1 MTIPSAGPREVP
13 AGSLGGEV
21 LRAFLVFALLFVV
34 LTATAEHLA
43 SRELDTRAM
52 VRRLDLGQD
61 EAERI
66 ADAVAALAWGRHGID
81 FDRLRQRRDELVQV
95 VDERLWARSF
105 VQYVEVRDRSGTP
118 LLFLTREGE
127 KTGSSF
133 GSVTGG
139 EGMEALDAVQVASA
153 PLLGAAGQEG
163 DVRLGVS
170 GEQFQREIVGLQKS
184 LRVQVLLA
192 AFFGLAVLGVGFLY
206 VLHLIRRIR
215 RLEEAKIQ
223 ADRRATMGF
232 LARGLAHEIR
242 NPLNAMNMNLQMLE
256 EELSGVPQAG
266 TDWKDMLRDTKR
278 EVKRLGDLVTSF
290 LDFARGNPVQLEK
303 RDLNAELREV
313 ARLFQAEFA
322 KHGLE
327 LGLDL
332 DENLPPWEIDDKQF
346 RQAVINLLLNARQVL
361 RSGGRVVLRSRVGA
375 GGEVVLEV
383 EDDGPGIPPEA
394 LPRIFE
400 PFFTTKGG
408 GTGLGLPIAQQ
419 IVERHQ
425 GRLEVDSALGSGTVF
440 RIRLPRKPGRVPV
453 PASPQVAS

>member
-1 MTIPSAGPREVP
+1 
-13 AGSLGGEV
+13 
-21 LRAFLVFALLFVV
+21 
-34 LTATAEHLA
+34 
-43 SRELDTRAM
+43 
-52 VRRLDLGQD
+52 
-61 EAERI
+61 
-66 ADAVAALAWGRHGID
+66 
-81 FDRLRQRRDELVQV
+81 
-95 VDERLWARSF
+95 
-105 VQYVEVRDRSGTP
+105 
-118 LLFLTREGE
+118 
-127 KTGSSF
+127 
-133 GSVTGG
+133 
-139 EGMEALDAVQVASA
+139 
-153 PLLGAAGQEG
+153 
-163 DVRLGVS
+163 

-223 ADRRATMGF
+223 ADRRATLGF

-266 TDWKDMLRDTKR
+266 TDWRDMLHDTKR
-278 EVKRLGDLVTSF
+278 EVKRLGGLVTSF

-332 DENLPPWEIDDKQF
+332 DENLPPWEIEDKQL
-346 RQAVINLLLNARQVL
+346 RQAGINLRLNARQVL
-361 RSGGRVVLRSRVGA
+361 RSGGRVVLRSRAGA

-383 EDDGPGIPPEA
+383 EDDGPGIPP
-394 LPRIFE
+394 
-400 PFFTTKGG
+400 
-408 GTGLGLPIAQQ
+408 
-419 IVERHQ
+419 
-425 GRLEVDSALGSGTVF
+425 
-440 RIRLPRKPGRVPV
+440 
-453 PASPQVAS
+453 

>member
-1 MTIPSAGPREVP
+1 
-13 AGSLGGEV
+13 
-21 LRAFLVFALLFVV
+21 
-34 LTATAEHLA
+34 
-43 SRELDTRAM
+43 
-52 VRRLDLGQD
+52 
-61 EAERI
+61 
-66 ADAVAALAWGRHGID
+66 
-81 FDRLRQRRDELVQV
+81 
-95 VDERLWARSF
+95 
-105 VQYVEVRDRSGTP
+105 
-118 LLFLTREGE
+118 
-127 KTGSSF
+127 
-133 GSVTGG
+133 
-139 EGMEALDAVQVASA
+139 MEALDAVQVAQA
-153 PLLGAAGQEG
+153 PLLGAAGPEG

-170 GEQFQREIVGLQKS
+170 GEQFQREIIGLQRS

-266 TDWKDMLRDTKR
+266 TDWRDMLRDTKR

-303 RDLNAELREV
+303 RDLNVELREV

-327 LGLDL
+327 LALDL
-332 DENLPPWEIDDKQF
+332 DDGLPPWEIDDKQF

-361 RSGGRVVLRSRVGA
+361 RSGGRVVLRSRLGA

-425 GRLEVDSALGSGTVF
+425 GRLEVESALGTGTIF
-440 RIRLPRKPGRVPV
+440 RIRLARKTGRVSL
-453 PASPQVAS
+453 PAAPQVAS

>member
-1 MTIPSAGPREVP
+1 
-13 AGSLGGEV
+13 

-66 ADAVAALAWGRHGID
+66 ADAVAALAWGPHGID

-127 KTGSSF
+127 KTGSTF
-133 GSVTGG
+133 GSLPSG
-139 EGMEALDAVQVASA
+139 EGMEALDAVQVARA
-153 PLLGAAGQEG
+153 PLLGAAGPEG

-170 GEQFQREIVGLQKS
+170 GEQFQREIVGLQRS

-215 RLEEAKIQ
+215 RLEEAKLQ

-232 LARGLAHEIR
+232 LARGL
-242 NPLNAMNMNLQMLE
+242 
-256 EELSGVPQAG
+256 
-266 TDWKDMLRDTKR
+266 
-278 EVKRLGDLVTSF
+278 
-290 LDFARGNPVQLEK
+290 
-303 RDLNAELREV
+303 
-313 ARLFQAEFA
+313 
-322 KHGLE
+322 
-327 LGLDL
+327 
-332 DENLPPWEIDDKQF
+332 
-346 RQAVINLLLNARQVL
+346 
-361 RSGGRVVLRSRVGA
+361 
-375 GGEVVLEV
+375 
-383 EDDGPGIPPEA
+383 
-394 LPRIFE
+394 
-400 PFFTTKGG
+400 
-408 GTGLGLPIAQQ
+408 
-419 IVERHQ
+419 
-425 GRLEVDSALGSGTVF
+425 
-440 RIRLPRKPGRVPV
+440 
-453 PASPQVAS
+453 

>member
-1 MTIPSAGPREVP
+1 V
-13 AGSLGGEV
+13 
-21 LRAFLVFALLFVV
+21 VFAILFVI
-34 LTATAEHLA
+34 LAATAEHLA
-43 SRELDTRAM
+43 SRELDMRAV
-52 VRRLDLGQD
+52 VRRLDQGQD

-81 FDRLRQRRDELVQV
+81 FERLRSRRDELAQV

-105 VQYVEVRDRSGTP
+105 VQYVEVTDRSGEP

-127 KTGSSF
+127 GTGSAF
-133 GSVTGG
+133 GSLPSGG
-139 EGMEALDAVQVASA
+139 GMAALDAVQVASA
-153 PLLGAAGQEG
+153 PLLGAAGPEG

-170 GEQFQREIVGLQKS
+170 GEAFRQEIVGLQHS
-184 LRVQVLLA
+184 LRVKVLVA

-206 VLHLIRRIR
+206 VLHLIRRIQ

-256 EELSGVPQAG
+256 EELTGMPQAG
-266 TDWKDMLRDTKR
+266 SDWRDMLRDVKS

-290 LDFARGNPVQLEK
+290 LDYARGAPVQLEK

-313 ARLFQAEFA
+313 ARLFQADFA
-322 KHGLE
+322 KQGLE
-327 LGLDL
+327 LVLDL
-332 DENLPPWEIDDKQF
+332 APELPVWEIDDKQF
-346 RQAVINLLLNARQVL
+346 RQALINLLVNARQVL
-361 RSGGRVVLRSRVGA
+361 RSGGRVVLRSSQA
-375 GGEVVLEV
+375 SGGDVVLEV
-383 EDDGPGIPPEA
+383 EDDGPGIPAEA

-419 IVERHQ
+419 IVERHH
-425 GRLEVDSALGSGTVF
+425 GRLEVETSQGRGTVF
-440 RIRLPRKPGRVPV
+440 RIRLSRKLGRLALAAPSQA
-453 PASPQVAS
+453 AS